1 MRIIDVVH
9 QVLPVGTDAAF
20 FGEVFSL
27 DSRQEPTLSAIE
39 WSSHLLCP
47 IWPPDLFAVVG
58 TIIDRSGCYT
68 EASPNRDDL
77 PSHEAYLKN
86 ITSIARSWKN
96 LLKVPRKLQALWEE
110 LIVEHGEHELGA
122 ITANQRTLQVLL
134 MLFAIADDV
143 SKGMGWDKGSK
154 AEKLSDF
161 ATIVLANADPE
172 HQEVEFPLPYWPRS
186 LCAIVSPD
194 RVIVLPKSITTTK
207 GCTIRSLSHNLA
219 LLPCETVLM
228 PQWRLVSQTGYAKKN
243 APIQLLLVP
252 FPYTIPDE
260 SFTLSSGREWLY
272 NRTSHAAFFGLEQRW
287 LNLNGQEPLHGG
299 VLAHELII
307 PMINEARELSGSF
320 PTGVVL
326 PECAL
331 SADATIEMVRAL
343 QGSGIE
349 FVITGALEHGE
360 DLDRPFNM
368 AYTIAMLE
376 DQILAQGQSKH
387 HRWRIDQGQ
396 ANQYGLDFDPDKTN
410 HQWWEDI
417 DVSMR
422 DLPFYALRQDMS
434 MVTLICEDLARMDP
448 AMNAIR
454 AVGPNLVVALL
465 MDGPQLSRR
474 WPGRYAGVLADE
486 PGCAVLTLTCA
497 GTVNLSNR
505 HHMISQ
511 GSEEMPDPIVAFW
524 KQADGREEHIEL
536 PYGANGVL
544 LRLQSRSKHQ
554 TTLDNRSD
562 RSSSRELNFKSQ
574 TPLFRGHRP

>member
-1 MRIIDVVH
+1 MRIIDVIH
-9 QVLPVGTDAAF
+9 QVLPAGTDAAF
-20 FGEVFSL
+20 FDEAASL
-27 DSRQEPTLSAIE
+27 DSLQESSASAAGS
-39 WSSHLLCP
+39 SSHLLCP

-77 PSHEAYLKN
+77 RSHEAYLKSV
-86 ITSIARSWKN
+86 ISIARSWKN
-96 LLKVPRKLQALWEE
+96 LLKVPHKLQALWEE
-110 LIVEHGEHELGA
+110 LIVEHGEHDLGA
-122 ITANQRTLQVLL
+122 ITGNERALQVLL
-134 MLFAIADDV
+134 MLFAIADDA

-154 AEKLSDF
+154 AERLSDF

-172 HQEVEFPLPYWPRS
+172 HKEVEFPLPHWPRS

-252 FPYTIPDE
+252 FPYSIPDG
-260 SFTLSSGREWLY
+260 SFTLSSGREWLF
-272 NRTSHAAFFGLEQRW
+272 NKTSHAAFFGLEQRW
-287 LNLNGQEPLHGG
+287 LDLDGQNPLHGG
-299 VLAHELII
+299 VLARELIL
-307 PMINEARELSGSF
+307 PMIAEARELSGSV

-331 SADATIEMVRAL
+331 SAEAAVDMVLAL
-343 QGSGIE
+343 EGSGIE
-349 FVITGALEHGE
+349 FVITGALERGE
-360 DLDRPFNM
+360 DFDRPFNM
-368 AYTIAMLE
+368 AYTIAMLGDE
-376 DQILAQGQSKH
+376 ILAEGQSKH
-387 HRWRIDQGQ
+387 HRWRIDQRQ
-396 ANQYGLDFDPDKTN
+396 ADQYGLDFDPDRTN

-422 DLPFYALRQDMS
+422 DLPFYALRKDMS

-505 HHMISQ
+505 HHMVYA
-511 GSEEMPDPIVAFW
+511 GLEEMPTPIVALW
-524 KQADGREEHIEL
+524 RQADGREEHIEL
-536 PYGANGVL
+536 PGDANGVL
-544 LRLQSRSKHQ
+544 LTLQSRSKHQ

-562 RSSSRELNFKSQ
+562 RSSSRELTFKSQ
-574 TPLFRGHRP
+574 KPLFRGRRP